1 MNDQMQIVVRSTDDQ
16 TSNQV
21 LVVAAV
27 LALEW
32 AAPYAN
38 ITIGQHGE
46 VIVDPKIEAI
56 GGLLRLSPERTE
68 RLRAS
73 GRDAIHGDD
82 TEIHILEN
90 DEGSWGVHGEL
101 NTWWA
106 TGLALAAS
114 SFTARTP
121 VGHALAETL
130 SITRRDDNRAV
141 ELLEESQHWALTQID
156 AAISTFAKNNP
167 RRLGNLLLSATTEVE
182 AVAEAHALLRSRY
195 QADIEKI
202 GRDT

>member
-1 MNDQMQIVVRSTDDQ
+1 MNDQIQIVVRPTDDQ
-16 TSNQV
+16 ASNQV

-38 ITIGQHGE
+38 IAIGQHGE
-46 VIVDPKIEAI
+46 VVVDPKIEAI

-73 GRDAIHGDD
+73 GRDAIDGGN
-82 TEIHILEN
+82 TEIHIIEN
-90 DEGSWGVHGEL
+90 DEGSWSVDGEL
-101 NTWWA
+101 DTWWA

-114 SFTARTP
+114 SFDATTP

-130 SITRRDDNRAV
+130 SITRRDDTRAV
-141 ELLEESQHWALTQID
+141 ELLEESQKWALTQID
-156 AAISTFAKNNP
+156 VAISTFAKNNP